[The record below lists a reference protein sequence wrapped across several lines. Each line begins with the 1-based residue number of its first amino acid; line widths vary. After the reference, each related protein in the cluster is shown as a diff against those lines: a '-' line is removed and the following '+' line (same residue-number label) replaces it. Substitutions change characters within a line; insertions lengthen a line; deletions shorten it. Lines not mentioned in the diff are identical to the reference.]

1 MANIQLFASQRG
13 RMVPKADAL
22 NEAGG
27 AAYQRSPEAALALYA
42 ATGCLNGTF
51 YSDAATQLA
60 QVLGLCEAVSP
71 EYIAQTALYARKA
84 AYMKDMPALLLAH
97 LAVRDG
103 DLLSKVFDRVI
114 DNGRMLRNFVQI
126 VRSGVVG
133 RKSLGTRPK
142 RLIQRWLE
150 NASIDA
156 VMGAAIGEKPSLAD
170 VIRMV
175 HPKPK
180 NPEREA
186 LYAWLIGKPYKE
198 EILPLKVRE
207 LEAFKKEQGD
217 VVPDLP
223 FQYLTALPLK
233 AQHWKDIASRASW
246 QATRMNLNAFARHGV
261 FEDVVLTVHTA
272 AKLRNAEAI
281 QRAKVFPYQLMTAF
295 RASSAAIPSA
305 IVDALQD
312 AMEVAT
318 GNVPKVAGKVVV
330 AVDVSGS
337 MQSPVTG
344 FRRGATSTVRCIDVA
359 ALIAACLKRVN
370 ADARVIP
377 FAEAVRECRLN
388 PRDSVMT
395 QAQQLVALIGGGT
408 KVSAP
413 LIELNKERSEVDLL
427 VLVSDNQ
434 SWVDTRAS
442 GGTETMRQW
451 EELKQRCPKARMV
464 CIDLQPYA
472 TSQAVESMDVLH
484 VSGFTDA
491 VFDLL
496 ASVASDGTDARRW
509 VERVE
514 AIAL

>member
-1 MANIQLFASQRG
+1 MANTQLFASQRG
-13 RMVPKADAL
+13 RLVPKAGAL

-60 QVLGLCEAVSP
+60 AVLGLCEAVSP
-71 EYIAQTALYARKA
+71 QYVAQTALCARKT

-103 DLLSKVFDRVI
+103 ELLSKVFDRVI

-126 VRSGVVG
+126 VRSGAVG
-133 RKSLGTRPK
+133 RKSLGTLPK
-142 RLIQRWLE
+142 RLVQRWLE

-156 VMGAAIGEKPSLAD
+156 VMSAAIGEKPSLAD

-180 NPEREA
+180 DSEREA

-198 EILPLKVRE
+198 DVLPLKVRE
-207 LEAFKKEQGD
+207 LESFKKEQGD

-233 AQHWKDIASRASW
+233 AQHWKEIAGRASW

-261 FEDVVLTVHTA
+261 FEDDALTARTA
-272 AKLRNAEAI
+272 ARLRNAEAI

-305 IVDALQD
+305 IVEALQD

-318 GNVPKVAGKVVV
+318 RNVPKVMGKVVV

-344 FRRGATSTVRCIDVA
+344 FRKGATSTVRCIEVA

-395 QAQQLVALIGGGT
+395 QAQQLVALLGGGT

-413 LIELNKERSEVDLL
+413 LIELNKEGSDVDLL

-451 EELKQRCPKARMV
+451 AELKQRCPKARMV
-464 CIDLQPYA
+464 CIDLQPNV
-472 TSQAVESMDVLH
+472 TSQSVESMDVLH
-484 VSGFTDA
+484 VGGFTDA

-496 ASVASDGTDARRW
+496 ASVASEGTSARRW

>member
-1 MANIQLFASQRG
+1 MANAQLFASQPG
-13 RMVPKADAL
+13 RLVPKADAR

-27 AAYQRSPEAALALYA
+27 VAYNRSAEAALALYA
-42 ATGCLNGTF
+42 ATGCLNSTY
-51 YSDAATQLA
+51 YSDAALQLR
-60 QVLGLCEAVSP
+60 QVLALCETVAP
-71 EYIAQTALYARKA
+71 AYIAKVALYARKV

-103 DLLSKVFDRVI
+103 DLLDKVFDQVI

-142 RLIQRWLE
+142 RLVQRWLE
-150 NASIDA
+150 NASVDA
-156 VMGAAIGEKPSLAD
+156 VVSAAIGEKPSLAD
-170 VIRMV
+170 VVRMV
-175 HPKPK
+175 HPKPQDA
-180 NPEREA
+180 EREA
-186 LYAWLIGKPYKE
+186 LYAWLIGKPYKQE
-198 EILPLKVRE
+198 ALPGKVRA
-207 LEAFKKEQGD
+207 LEAFKKEQGND
-217 VVPDLP
+217 VPDLP

-233 AQHWKDIASRASW
+233 ASHWKDIASRASW

-261 FEDVVLTVHTA
+261 FEDGALTSRLA
-272 AKLRNAEAI
+272 ARLRSEAAI
-281 QRAKVFPYQLMTAF
+281 QRARAFPYQLMMAF
-295 RASSAAIPSA
+295 RASSSGIPA
-305 IVDALQD
+305 PILEALQD

-318 GNVPKVAGKVVV
+318 RNVPKVDGRVVV

-337 MQSPVTG
+337 MQAPVTG
-344 FRRGATSTVRCIDVA
+344 TRRGATSMVRCIEVA
-359 ALIAACLKRVN
+359 ALIAACVKRVN
-370 ADARVIP
+370 VEAHIIP
-377 FAEAVRECRLN
+377 FAEAVRPCRLN

-395 QAQQLVALIGGGT
+395 QAQQLVAMLGGGT

-413 LIELNKERSEVDLL
+413 LEWLNKERCQVDLL

-451 EELKQRCPKARMV
+451 EALKLRCPRARMV

-472 TSQAVESMDVLH
+472 TSQTVENKDVLH
-484 VSGFTDA
+484 VGGFSDA

-509 VERVE
+509 VERIE

>member
-1 MANIQLFASQRG
+1 MANTQLFASQRG
-13 RMVPKADAL
+13 RMVPKANAL

-27 AAYQRSPEAALALYA
+27 VAYERSPEAVLALYA
-42 ATGCLNGTF
+42 ATGCLNSTF
-51 YSDAATQLA
+51 YSDAAMQLG
-60 QVLGLCEAVSP
+60 QVLGLCEAIAP
-71 EYIAQTALYARKA
+71 EYIAKTALYARKT

-103 DLLSKVFDRVI
+103 DWLDKVFDQVI

-126 VRSGVVG
+126 MRSGVVG

-142 RLIQRWLE
+142 RLVQRWLE

-156 VMGAAIGEKPSLAD
+156 VMSAAIGDKPSLAD

-180 NPEREA
+180 DAEREA
-186 LYAWLIGKPYKE
+186 LYAWLIGKPYKSE
-198 EILPLKVRE
+198 ALPEKVRE
-207 LEAFKKEQGD
+207 LEAFKKEQGT

-233 AQHWKDIASRASW
+233 AQHWKDIARRASW
-246 QATRMNLNAFARHGV
+246 QVTRMNLNAFARHDV
-261 FEDVVLTVHTA
+261 FEDGALTSRMA
-272 AKLRNAEAI
+272 ARLRSAEAI
-281 QRAKVFPYQLMTAF
+281 QRARVFPYQLMTAF
-295 RASSAAIPSA
+295 RVSSAGIPAS
-305 IVDALQD
+305 ILEALQD

-318 GNVPKVAGKVVV
+318 RNVPKVAGKVVV

-344 FRRGATSTVRCIDVA
+344 FRRGATSAVRCIEVA

-370 ADARVIP
+370 ADARVVP

-395 QAQQLVALIGGGT
+395 QAQQLVAMLGGGT

-413 LIELNKERSEVDLL
+413 LEMLNKERSKVDLL

-451 EELKQRCPKARMV
+451 EQLKVRCPQARMV
-464 CIDLQPYA
+464 CIDLQPYI
-472 TSQAVESMDVLH
+472 TSQTVETKDVLH
-484 VSGFTDA
+484 VGGFSDA

-496 ASVASDGTDARRW
+496 ASVASEGTDARRW
-509 VERVE
+509 VERIE